1 MNVSRVSRL
10 ENIYVKLGQT
20 FFHKTINWKKIITTF
35 VGQTGSKCKSKLF
48 DFLNENIFRSTG
60 ECVTVFF
67 LFSFLFTLALT
78 VTYQQYL
85 CFFFGKTEKQKKIK
99 NCVKSVNLG

>member
-1 MNVSRVSRL
+1 MFLGLSRL
-10 ENIYVKLGQT
+10 VFLCQIWPNIFVLKNKQD
-20 FFHKTINWKKIITTF
+20 KWKKIITTF

-78 VTYQQYL
+78 V
-85 CFFFGKTEKQKKIK
+85 
-99 NCVKSVNLG
+99 